1 MANTV
6 FSIGHSNHTWA
17 EFSALV
23 KLHGIEVLVDARSNP
38 VSKYADFANTRALP
52 RLLAQE
58 GIGYAFMGDSLG
70 GKPPDRT
77 CYDDNGKPDYRKMRS
92 RELFREGIDKLLEL
106 AEDSA
111 VVLMCSEED
120 PTRCHR
126 RLLIGPAL
134 VERDVKLRHIRG
146 DGTIIGSEALG
157 SKKAYQRQL
166 QGMLPLEVEDS

>member
-1 MANTV
+1 MANTI
-6 FSIGHSNHTWA
+6 FTIGHSNHTWA

-52 RLLAQE
+52 RLLGQE

-70 GKPPDRT
+70 GKPRDRAF
-77 CYDDNGKPDYRKMRS
+77 YNENGKPDYRKMRS
-92 RELFREGIDKLLEL
+92 GELFREGIDKLLEL
-106 AEDSA
+106 AGKSS

-166 QGMLPLEVEDS
+166 QGMLPLEVED